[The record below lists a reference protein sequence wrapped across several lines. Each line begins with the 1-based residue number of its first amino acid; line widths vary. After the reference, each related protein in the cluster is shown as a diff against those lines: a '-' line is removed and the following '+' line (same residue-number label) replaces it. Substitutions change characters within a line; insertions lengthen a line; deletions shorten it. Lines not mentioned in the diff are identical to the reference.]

1 MFEGHYLAE
10 GHGYIVLFTD
20 EDEGT
25 VVKSTNTDVKVG
37 THGSFDEKEFTP
49 LPPDAVVTMG

>member
-1 MFEGHYLAE
+1 MFEGRYLAE

-25 VVKSTNTDVKVG
+25 VIQSTNPDVKVG
-37 THGSFDEKEFTP
+37 THASFDASEFTP
-49 LPPDAVVTMG
+49 LPPDAVVTVG